1 MDPSPVPL
9 DSELIGEVDYVSRAQ
24 LTELQVSRLQRALQR
39 AYDQVE
45 WARKRMTAAGLLPQ
59 HITGLADLARLPF
72 TLKQDL
78 RETSPY
84 GLLACPLAE
93 VRRIHASSGTTGK
106 PIVVAYTKRDLE
118 VWTSA
123 VVRSLKA
130 YGVHDQDV
138 IQNSYGY
145 GLFTGGLGLHYG
157 GEALGATVVPTSGGN
172 TDRQLAV
179 LKDFGITVICCT
191 PSYFLHL
198 LDRADKLGVDL
209 RKTSLRTGVFG
220 AEPWTQAMR
229 ERIEQAAGIKA
240 FDIYGLSEIVGPGV
254 AAECEQQDGLHLF
267 EDHFF
272 PEIIDPETGD
282 VLPSGEEG
290 ELVLTTLSKE
300 AMPLIRYRTGDITTM
315 MSEAC
320 PCGRVLRRIRRIS
333 RRTDDMVIIRGVNVY
348 PSQIESALLAVDGT
362 LPHYQIELTRKD
374 DLDQLAVEVE
384 ISGDCSGSDTDSLRT
399 LISSELKRV
408 VGLRV
413 EVRLLAPQTLPRSE
427 GKAQRVVDRRQA

>member
-1 MDPSPVPL
+1 MH
-9 DSELIGEVDYVSRAQ
+9 RA
-24 LTELQVSRLQRALQR
+24 
-39 AYDQVE
+39 
-45 WARKRMTAAGLLPQ
+45 
-59 HITGLADLARLPF
+59 
-72 TLKQDL
+72 
-78 RETSPY
+78 
-84 GLLACPLAE
+84 
-93 VRRIHASSGTTGK
+93 VRPAK

-220 AEPWTQAMR
+220 AEPWTEAMR

-384 ISGDCSGSDTDSLRT
+384 ISGDCSGSDTDPLRT